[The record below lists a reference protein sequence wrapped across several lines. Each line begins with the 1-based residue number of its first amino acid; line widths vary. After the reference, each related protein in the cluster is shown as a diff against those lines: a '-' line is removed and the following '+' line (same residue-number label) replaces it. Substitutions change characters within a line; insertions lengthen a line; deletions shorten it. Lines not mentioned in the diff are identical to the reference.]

1 MAVSMKRM
9 LMVQNL
15 GQSLH
20 TKALHG
26 EPGLYSMH
34 TGVRL
39 GRKDQMFQREF

>member
-20 TKALHG
+20 TKVLHG
-26 EPGLYSMH
+26 E
-34 TGVRL
+34 TEVI
-39 GRKDQMFQREF
+39 